1 MDINKESLNGLSD
14 EMRAKIASCAIPE
27 DILALAQDE
36 GVELSDEQ
44 MESVAGGSWD
54 CYDCSEF
61 TCRAS
66 GAYL

>member
-1 MDINKESLNGLSD
+1 MDINKESLNELSD
-14 EMRAKIASCAIPE
+14 EMRAKIESCATPE